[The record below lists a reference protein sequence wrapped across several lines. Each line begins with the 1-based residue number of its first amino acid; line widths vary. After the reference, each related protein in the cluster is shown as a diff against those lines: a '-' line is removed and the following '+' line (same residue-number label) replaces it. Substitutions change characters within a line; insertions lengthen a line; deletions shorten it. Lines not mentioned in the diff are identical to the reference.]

1 MARLPSISGLEAVN
15 AFNKDGWSMVR
26 QTGSHMI
33 MTKPNT
39 EATLSIPRHKEL
51 DRGTLRKLIKHAGL
65 NVDEFVSLLRG

>member
-1 MARLPSISGLEAVN
+1 MSKLPIISGLEAVK
-15 AFNKDGWSMVR
+15 AFNKDGWLMVR

-33 MTKPNT
+33 MTKPHI

-65 NVDEFVSLLRG
+65 TVDEFNKLLG

>member
-1 MARLPSISGLEAVN
+1 
-15 AFNKDGWSMVR
+15 MVR

-33 MTKPNT
+33 MTKPHT

-65 NVDEFVSLLRG
+65 TVDEFNKLL